1 VIPTSLRNAI
11 AEWEPETR
19 RAVALSLSFF
29 VLTLAFGLVYT
40 QRDDAPAHI
49 LRSQWILTHGWFPYD
64 EYAFNQGF
72 PYVYPPMFHILGAVS
87 KLLTG
92 TYLDVPAFS
101 GAVSV
106 FLTYRLVS
114 YWHGRSLGLST
125 AKVLAV
131 CPIFVL
137 WSARMYTGTLVA
149 ATFLLTMVLYFAYRD
164 RGDRR
169 YLYAAFIVGGSLS
182 AVKTYG
188 PIAAGIVLFHL
199 LWTHRDTLVET
210 VRSVALPLSAGV
222 LASLPW
228 PIRNVLVTGSPVP
241 KVTGYRAIAE
251 TGGPSVTGIHLFLP
265 SWLNI
270 RLFLARALGVVP
282 PELTTEQL
290 GGLHPLLPILWLA
303 LPLSIIAVMVYG
315 ARGTRTD
322 PIVWIWIGT
331 FCLLYVVQRFM
342 SGGAT
347 GFKYRHFITL
357 TPLFCLLF
365 TLGYRRIQLDVGRKR
380 LLGILLAVLL
390 LTQMGGAA
398 ALQTVHTQTAWE
410 PATDWVEQ
418 NVDHDEVI
426 YYQTVPRNFAYR
438 VDPAY
443 KFITTSGKDGYI
455 HPSENFTEVI
465 GDRADWVII
474 NDNANSAER
483 ARIRHATNAGSLRRV
498 EVLNATREISLGETS
513 LATIGRTWY
522 IYEVVGGNTATEP
535 LNSTQARST
544 LRNPITDRNLGLGSP
559 S

>member
-1 VIPTSLRNAI
+1 MIPTSLRNAI

-92 TYLDVPAFS
+92 TYLAVPAFS

-188 PIAAGIVLFHL
+188 PIAAGIVLFYL

-210 VRSVALPLSAGV
+210 VR
-222 LASLPW
+222 
-228 PIRNVLVTGSPVP
+228 
-241 KVTGYRAIAE
+241 
-251 TGGPSVTGIHLFLP
+251 
-265 SWLNI
+265 
-270 RLFLARALGVVP
+270 
-282 PELTTEQL
+282 
-290 GGLHPLLPILWLA
+290 
-303 LPLSIIAVMVYG
+303 
-315 ARGTRTD
+315 
-322 PIVWIWIGT
+322 
-331 FCLLYVVQRFM
+331 
-342 SGGAT
+342 
-347 GFKYRHFITL
+347 
-357 TPLFCLLF
+357 
-365 TLGYRRIQLDVGRKR
+365 
-380 LLGILLAVLL
+380 
-390 LTQMGGAA
+390 
-398 ALQTVHTQTAWE
+398 
-410 PATDWVEQ
+410 
-418 NVDHDEVI
+418 
-426 YYQTVPRNFAYR
+426 
-438 VDPAY
+438 
-443 KFITTSGKDGYI
+443 
-455 HPSENFTEVI
+455 
-465 GDRADWVII
+465 
-474 NDNANSAER
+474 
-483 ARIRHATNAGSLRRV
+483 
-498 EVLNATREISLGETS
+498 
-513 LATIGRTWY
+513 
-522 IYEVVGGNTATEP
+522 
-535 LNSTQARST
+535 
-544 LRNPITDRNLGLGSP
+544 
-559 S
+559 